1 MFGAERAGAG
11 GATRRCTGRRRGWG
25 RRLRRAGAEAVPAL
39 TGPRVPRRRAGRG
52 RLRAAPLGTPPA
64 SAHAEAWPR
73 GAGGGAVGARIPVT
87 AEPIRALRRRCRPPP
102 PGHGE
107 VRRGKRSAAAAVRGS
122 PRRHMGIESL
132 CSADASEPFWVSAG
146 WSREGLAAGC
156 GRAVESERCAVA
168 PVGQSVRGEARG
180 ERRAPCAGSNNNSG
194 WLPPCWRHE
203 TERRA
208 ACEGG
213 RRRAGCRLTV
223 VSRLRSTVFTL
234 S

>member
-1 MFGAERAGAG
+1 LGRETHESETRLLSRTAPGLFGLGVGAASRGAAQIPGPQGVRSGARSARGSRG
-11 GATRRCTGRRRGWG
+11 GQRDPQVRGQQLRRGRRF
-25 RRLRRAGAEAVPAL
+25 RRAGAEAVPTPTAHR
-39 TGPRVPRRRAGRG
+39 PRARRRRAGRG

-180 ERRAPCAGSNNNSG
+180 EFLC
-194 WLPPCWRHE
+194 
-203 TERRA
+203 
-208 ACEGG
+208 
-213 RRRAGCRLTV
+213 V
-223 VSRLRSTVFTL
+223 
-234 S
+234 